1 MASRLLVAGVG
12 IPLLLILFLFCPVI
26 CVAIVVGFL
35 SAIAAY
41 ELLATTGCVK
51 HRGLIVTS
59 AAMAFLVPFWFYFGE
74 NMAAAV
80 GGILVYMIVVFAMAF
95 KSREEISL
103 GQLGACTMS
112 AIAVPVMFSTLLM
125 LSDMLPHN
133 LYTML
138 PFFAAFG
145 SDSFALFGGK
155 LFGKHKL
162 APVLSP
168 NKTVEGAVG
177 GLVGGVV
184 VCCAYAFITQ
194 LAAGVL
200 PNYIALIFYGLVA
213 SAVSQFGDL
222 AFSYIKRRSSIKD
235 YGHLFLSHGGVL
247 DRFDSVIFCAP
258 FTVAFVQLLPLLR
271 L

>member
-1 MASRLLVAGVG
+1 MTSRLLVAGVG
-12 IPLLLILFLFCPVI
+12 IPLLLVLFLFCPVI

-35 SAIAAY
+35 VAIAAY
-41 ELLATTGCVK
+41 ELLYTTGCATNK
-51 HRGLIVTS
+51 SLIIVS
-59 AAMAFLVPFWFYFGE
+59 ALMAFAVPFWFYFGC
-74 NMAAAV
+74 NMAAAMV
-80 GGILVYMIVVFAMAF
+80 GILIYMIALFAIAF
-95 KSREEISL
+95 KSKDEISL
-103 GQLGACTMS
+103 GQLGACMMAS
-112 AIAVPVMFSTLLM
+112 VIVPVMFSSLLM
-125 LSDMLPHN
+125 LCDMLPHN
-133 LYTML
+133 IYTML
-138 PFFAAFG
+138 PFFASFG

-168 NKTVEGAVG
+168 NKTVEGSVG
-177 GLVGGVV
+177 GLFGGVFI
-184 VCCAYAFITQ
+184 CCLYAFIAQ
-194 LAAGVL
+194 LAAGVQ
-200 PNYIALIFYGLVA
+200 PDYIALVIFGLAA

-258 FTVAFVQLLPLLR
+258 FTIAFVQFLPLFR